1 MNVKLLNTGLPTLD
15 SELEGGLYP
24 GSLVYLMADSMTMAE
39 IFLYQFIQQ
48 RNSYYVNT
56 ERKKEYIIS
65 NLKKYGYDET
75 KEKFIDVHEK
85 YYEMNGKFVVGG
97 EIKDYM
103 IIDFLIKQLRSI
115 DEKDIN
121 LIVDTITFFQYLEV
135 KRSKLRELIDVIYDT
150 TKRTEGLGF
159 LYGLKGEK
167 RTMIENEILNI
178 CDAVF
183 DVSLTKKT
191 DKSVTELT
199 IPKARD
205 RPIRGNVLKFKIE
218 GGIIMDTSREIA

>member
-1 MNVKLLNTGLPTLD
+1 MNAKLLSTGLPTLD
-15 SELEGGLYP
+15 KELDGGLSP

-48 RNSYYVNT
+48 RPSYYVNT
-56 ERKKEYIIS
+56 ERKPEYIIN
-65 NLKKYGYDET
+65 NLKQFGYDES
-75 KEKFIDVHEK
+75 KLKFIDVHGK
-85 YYEMNGKFVVGG
+85 YYDKKNKLQSGG
-97 EIKDYM
+97 VIKDYLIM
-103 IIDFLIKQLRSI
+103 DYLIKELELI
-115 DEKDIN
+115 NAKEIN
-121 LIVDTITFFQYLEV
+121 LVIDTITFFQLLEI
-135 KRSKLRELIDVIYDT
+135 KRNKFKEMVDVIYDT

-159 LYGLKGEK
+159 LYGLKVGH
-167 RTMIENEILNI
+167 RSVIEDELINI

-191 DKSVTELT
+191 DKSSTELT

-205 RPIRGNVLKFKIE
+205 RHIHGNVLKFKIE